1 MDTEN
6 NKITD
11 NNVILATN
19 VLIDYL
25 LPNWFHT
32 IRQPLTIIST
42 ASGFLQILS
51 GTESFD
57 EHIFNDKLQMIQNNS
72 RQVEL
77 LMNDLKFFLAGNQV
91 ATEKISVHI
100 KKIFDLLGRDL
111 LCWNVTADLQIEG
124 DFHTANSVSISLITA
139 AVYKAFGTAING
151 SKTAILHISSTCKP
165 DNSKKHTT
173 AALKEIFSTQNDEKL
188 HSAVETLLTSCPDI
202 NFDLNFSN
210 NALNLSISE
219 RTGF

>member
-1 MDTEN
+1 MDNEN
-6 NKITD
+6 NKGTD

-19 VLIDYL
+19 ELIDYL

-57 EHIFNDKLQMIQNNS
+57 ERIFNDKLQMIQDNS
-72 RQVEL
+72 RQIEL

-100 KKIFDLLGRDL
+100 KKIFELLGRDI
-111 LCWNVTADLQIEG
+111 LCWNITANLQIDG
-124 DFHTANSVSISLITA
+124 DFHTDRSVSISLIAA
-139 AVYKAFGTAING
+139 AVYKAFGTGFSG
-151 SKTAILHISSTCKP
+151 SKTAELKISSNKQP
-165 DNSKKHTT
+165 NSFKSQTTT
-173 AALKEIFSTQNDEKL
+173 ALREIFSTQNDKNL
-188 HSAVETLLTSCPDI
+188 YSAVETLLASCSKI
-202 NFDLNFSN
+202 NFDLNLSN
-210 NALNLSISE
+210 NKINLSITE
-219 RTGF
+219 QNGV